1 MDCAPGGCL
10 ALTPPPQDARGGSR
24 RGYLGAATHARKG
37 CAVPHA
43 PAPESRPPART
54 LLDPGALAAKRR
66 AHGGGRSSVRTWGAL
81 MITPSPARQP
91 SLQAAVAVTC
101 DASCQDVI
109 GPGRSDIRLDSLVAG
124 SSRPSPGSTSLRA
137 RAVGR

>member
-1 MDCAPGGCL
+1 
-10 ALTPPPQDARGGSR
+10 
-24 RGYLGAATHARKG
+24 
-37 CAVPHA
+37 
-43 PAPESRPPART
+43 
-54 LLDPGALAAKRR
+54 
-66 AHGGGRSSVRTWGAL
+66 

-101 DASCQDVI
+101 DASCQDMI